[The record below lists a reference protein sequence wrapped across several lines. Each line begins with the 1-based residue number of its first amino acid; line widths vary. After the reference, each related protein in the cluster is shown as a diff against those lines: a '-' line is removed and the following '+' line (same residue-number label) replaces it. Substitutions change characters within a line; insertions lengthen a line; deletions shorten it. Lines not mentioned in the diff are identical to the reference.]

1 MPVRMRL
8 LRQPLV
14 AALLLTLAAGPAL
27 AQRAPAAPAAC
38 ADFYGHANASWL
50 AQNPL
55 PSSANSLS
63 RWDQLNGIAR
73 IQRDQLLGATTAP
86 AGSFASRHLA
96 DLVASSQ
103 DEAAIEAAGTG
114 AMKPLLARI
123 DRIRK
128 PRDVAAAIADL
139 HAAGVPVLVDFQ
151 VMRDA
156 QAQPYAQIGPGGLGL
171 PDGGFYASAEPEA
184 RAVLQRYRAAVSAWL
199 RLTGTPDKKLA
210 EHAGWVVAMES
221 ELAQATLAGAPF
233 QVMAFKDAEAVT
245 GELALGNFLKVQGLS
260 ATQVAMV
267 GPQFFQAVNRMI
279 GKTKVE
285 QWKVYLRAQVV
296 RELAPALGRG
306 YREPWAQLYE
316 VTLAGEPAPLTR
328 LAWLQRM
335 LQATAPELVDGA
347 FHERYL
353 PEARRLRAEQV
364 AESVRASALAAV
376 DRAAWL
382 SADGKAAAKQRLT
395 TMQLQIG
402 RPLPAQV
409 FGDLRLD
416 RASLAG
422 NVLALR
428 QWLHRYTLV
437 RARYAWPAEQWQPL
451 VVLMPQE
458 NRLVVTASLLQSPV
472 LGDGATAAD
481 FGGFG
486 ALVGQQVAL
495 GLQNWNGVDAGAWSK
510 RATPLIAQYNVYP
523 VPGTTIKVNGSR
535 SFAQNQADLAGLELA
550 WDALAATGAPAA
562 PVAQAFFSGW
572 ATLWPRQD
580 RPAALAAAQATSLH
594 APAKWRVNGPLA
606 NLPAFGAAYG
616 CKGKVAM
623 QRPAKEQVALWR
635 R

>member
-8 LRQPLV
+8 ICQPLV
-14 AALLLTLAAGPAL
+14 VALLVSLAAGPAA
-27 AQRAPAAPAAC
+27 AQKAPATPAAC
-38 ADFYGHANASWL
+38 TDFHGHANAGWL
-50 AQNPL
+50 GQNPL

-63 RWDQLNGIAR
+63 RWDQINGIGR
-73 IQRDQLLGATTAP
+73 MQRDQLLGATTAP
-86 AGSFASRHLA
+86 EGAVVSGRLS
-96 DLVASSQ
+96 DLIASSQ

-123 DRIRK
+123 EKIRK
-128 PRDVAAAIADL
+128 PRDIAAAIADL

-156 QAQPYAQIGPGGLGL
+156 QAQPYAQIGPAGLGL
-171 PDGGFYASAEPEA
+171 PDAGFYTSPEPEA
-184 RAVLQRYRAAVSAWL
+184 RAVELRYRALVTEWL
-199 RLTGTPDKKLA
+199 RLTGTPEKKLA
-210 EHAGWVVAMES
+210 EQAGWVMAMES
-221 ELAQATLAGAPF
+221 QLAQSALTGAPF
-233 QVMAFKDAEAVT
+233 QVMAFKDAELVAS
-245 GELALGNFLKVQGLS
+245 GLALGNFLQVQGLK

-267 GPQFFQAVNRMI
+267 GPQFFQVVNRMLD
-279 GKTKVE
+279 KTPVE

-296 RELAPALGRG
+296 RDLAPTLGKA
-306 YREPWAQLYE
+306 YRDPWAQLYD
-316 VTLAGEPAPLTR
+316 VTLAGETAPLTR

-347 FHERYL
+347 FHERFL
-353 PEARRLRAEQV
+353 PEPRRLRAEQV
-364 AESVRASALAAV
+364 AEAVRASAIAAV
-376 DRAAWL
+376 DGATWL
-382 SADGKAAAKQRLT
+382 SPEGKTAARQRLS
-395 TMQLQIG
+395 TMQVQIG
-402 RPLPAQV
+402 RPLPAQA
-409 FGDLRLD
+409 FSDLRLD

-486 ALVGQQVAL
+486 ALVGQQIAL
-495 GLQNWNGVDAGAWSK
+495 GLQNWNGVDATAWSK
-510 RATPLIAQYNVYP
+510 RAMPLIAQYNAYP

-550 WDALAATGAPAA
+550 WDALGKQGTPAA
-562 PVAQAFFSGW
+562 PAAQAFFGGW
-572 ATLWPRQD
+572 ATLWARHD
-580 RPAALAAAQATSLH
+580 RPASLAAMQANSLH
-594 APAKWRVNGPLA
+594 APAQWRVNGPLS
-606 NLPAFGAAYG
+606 NLPAFATAYG